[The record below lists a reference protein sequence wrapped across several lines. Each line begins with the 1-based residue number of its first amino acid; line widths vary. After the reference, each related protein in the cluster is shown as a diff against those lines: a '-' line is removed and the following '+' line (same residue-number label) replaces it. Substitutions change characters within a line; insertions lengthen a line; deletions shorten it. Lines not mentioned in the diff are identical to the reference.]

1 MTFGEAHEQ
10 IDILLDKH
18 DAPWYEARE
27 KDVFL
32 NYAQSEFVKN
42 RYAEFELNEKRR
54 QDLRTLIQTENGT
67 GSTVLLNLIPTFMF
81 ALSLKG
87 TFTVSSGG
95 LSKTV
100 SKSISP
106 MQHDDINVATED
118 PFNSPSNDDPYYLT
132 NANTLAIN
140 STTAPSNWEL
150 TYLKR
155 PNAVDGENNPN
166 IEFELPVHTHEEIV
180 NIAIRKILKTMADET
195 YNLQINEIN
204 EQE

>member
-67 GSTVLLNLIPTFMF
+67 GSTISLSLIPTFMF